1 MASVRRMD
9 FLSGP
14 IRTGDG
20 RDLAFVR
27 SMRQQ
32 QCDEPGNE
40 LLLTQYG
47 VLPYRVDG
55 EGAVEILLITSKERR
70 RWVIPKGNPIPF
82 FLNYESAAREAFE
95 EAGVEGRVATVPA
108 GTYRYAKRRRSGA
121 EAAAIVAV
129 YPLLV
134 TREAADWPER
144 GERERRWFACA
155 AAAEAVEE
163 PELQALIRGFAGG
176 QDGLYPRASLVV
188 MGVNRFSWGYRVLR
202 FIRAIMPKEDR
213 FFDMFERHAQILV
226 AGAGAMQKMLSGQ
239 EGIAESCAHIQA
251 HENAADDVTRDVLVA
266 VRRSFI
272 TPFDRSAITALT
284 SAMDDALDEMW
295 QTAKAITLYEVA
307 GFEPQMKEMSE
318 LASEAAALVL
328 EAIPLMRNVG
338 RNAPRLHEITEQVV
352 HLEGRADELHAMGLK
367 ALYQR
372 HGATQPMAFFIGRE
386 VYSHIERVLDRLE
399 DVADEI
405 QGIVIDHA

>member
-1 MASVRRMD
+1 
-9 FLSGP
+9 L
-14 IRTGDG
+14 I
-20 RDLAFVR
+20 
-27 SMRQQ
+27 
-32 QCDEPGNE
+32 
-40 LLLTQYG
+40 TQYG

-55 EGAVEILLITSKERR
+55 EGGLEVLLITSKERR

-95 EAGVEGRVATVPA
+95 EAGVEGRIATVPA
-108 GTYRYAKRRRSGA
+108 GTYRYAKRRRSSA
-121 EAAAIVAV
+121 DAAAIVTV

-144 GERERRWFACA
+144 RERERRWFATASA
-155 AAAEAVEE
+155 ADAVEE

-176 QDGLYPRASLVV
+176 QDALYPRASLVV

-226 AGAGAMQKMLSGQ
+226 AGADAMEKLLSG
-239 EGIAESCAHIQA
+239 ENGTAESCAQIQA
-251 HENAADDVTRDVLVA
+251 HENAADDVARDVLVA

-272 TPFDRSAITALT
+272 TPFDRSAITALA
-284 SAMDDALDEMW
+284 SSMDDAIDEMW
-295 QTAKAITLYEVA
+295 QTAKAITLYEVDR
-307 GFEPQMKEMSE
+307 FEPQMREMAA
-318 LASEAAALVL
+318 LAREAAALVL
-328 EAIPLMRNVG
+328 EAIPLMRNIG
-338 RNAPRLHEITEQVV
+338 RNSGRLHEITETIV
-352 HLEGRADELHAMGLK
+352 HLEGRADGLHAAGLK
-367 ALYQR
+367 ALYQA
-372 HGATQPMAFFIGRE
+372 HGAKQPMKFFVGRE
-386 VYSHIERVLDRLE
+386 VYSHIERVLDRFE